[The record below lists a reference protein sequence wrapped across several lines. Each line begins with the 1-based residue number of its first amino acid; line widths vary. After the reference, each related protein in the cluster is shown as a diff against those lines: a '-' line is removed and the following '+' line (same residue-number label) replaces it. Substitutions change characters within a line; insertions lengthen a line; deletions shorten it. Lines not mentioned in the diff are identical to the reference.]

1 MAFSGID
8 RSCQYAKKPFS
19 TLKVFQPISALG
31 TPQGTFGLSDAVAT
45 KSRSDDP

>member
-8 RSCQYAKKPFS
+8 TCCQHAKKPFS

-31 TPQGTFGLSDAVAT
+31 TPHGTSGLSDAVAT
-45 KSRSDDP
+45 KSRRDD